1 MCDGDAMNKTLSAL
15 VVVVVVVGTT
25 AGLAALWDRAPADT
39 GHLSLAVGGAT
50 LYDLN
55 VDHLNVTF
63 SHARVYG
70 NDGWNEAVVND
81 TPVDL
86 TELDGA
92 SVATVAN
99 LSLEQGTYTKVE
111 LAVEK
116 VEALIDG
123 QEVPVFVPSGKLK
136 LVGRFVVE
144 AGGTAL
150 FDIDIHLVKRGNDG
164 GYNLI
169 PVISRRG
176 GGGNGGHG
184 NDTEAPKGHISVA
197 LGKSSDSIDSFD
209 HLNVTFDK
217 VRIFTACNNSTEGNW
232 TEHALDDVTVD
243 LTNLTATNT
252 SILENLSLAAGN
264 YSKIELYVSEAVGIV
279 DGAAVDVKVPSGK
292 LKIVG
297 NFTVKANETNAFTFD
312 IKVVQ
317 KGHRAEYNLIPV
329 IAKLGDGVDDDE

>member
-1 MCDGDAMNKTLSAL
+1 VLAVVCGAVSGFAVLTELSAEP
-15 VVVVVVVGTT
+15 
-25 AGLAALWDRAPADT
+25 AGNLE
-39 GHLSLAVGGAT
+39 LSVGGAT
-50 LYDLN
+50 LYDLD

-63 SHARVYG
+63 SHARVFG
-70 NDGWNEAVVND
+70 NDNGWTEAAVND

-123 QEVPVFVPSGKLK
+123 QDVPVFVPSGKLK
-136 LVGRFVVE
+136 LMGNFVVE

-169 PVISRRG
+169 PVISKRG
-176 GGGNGGHG
+176 GGSNGGHG
-184 NDTEAPKGHISVA
+184 SNAGMPKGHISLA
-197 LGKSSDSIDSFD
+197 LGKSSDSIDDFD
-209 HLNVTFDK
+209 HLNVTFDR

-232 TEHALDDVTVD
+232 TERALDNVTVD

-264 YSKIELYVSEAVGIV
+264 YSKIELHVSEVVGIV
-279 DGAAVDVKVPSGK
+279 DGVAVDVKVPSGK

-297 NFTVKANETNAFTFD
+297 EFAVKANETNAFTFD

-317 KGHRAEYNLIPV
+317 KGHKAEYNLIPV
-329 IAKLGDGVDDDE
+329 IAKMGDGDDDDE